1 MVMVYQVGDMTLQKT
16 QEVFRGKVNDV
27 IICQDI
33 SSNGKV
39 YYTVLVVYDK
49 DIARKLMKLF
59 HGNELQGRSRFVTD
73 YTWKESYLMV
83 FDYVRER
90 PLDKFFASEIF
101 NIQTCEQMG
110 LNLTVECLAGGIPYP
125 LLFLQLKQGQIH
137 ISKDRSIYL
146 GYCVDLEEFS
156 EKVTERDCATLCAKI
171 VFKYIEEMKNGK
183 TTSYKLLEKK
193 LWKGGYQRFTD
204 FYKDLKMAS
213 QPLKKEGIIARIQK
227 WYRHNQDRIFRLVM
241 VICVI
246 LGILALTMIVS
257 QLIFSDV
264 PFLRM
269 FINPFKQIGTE
280 SLLQ

>member
-1 MVMVYQVGDMTLQKT
+1 MVYQVGDMTLQKT
-16 QEVFRGKVNDV
+16 QEVFRGKVNEV
-27 IICQDI
+27 IVCQDI

-39 YYTVLVVYDK
+39 YYTVLVVHDK

-59 HGNELQGRSRFVTD
+59 HGNMELGRSKFVAD
-73 YTWKESYLMV
+73 YTWKDSYLMV

-101 NIQTCEQMG
+101 NIQACEQMG
-110 LNLTVECLAGGIPYP
+110 LNLTVECLAGGIPHP

-171 VFKYIEEMKNGK
+171 VFKYIEEMKTGK

-213 QPLKKEGIIARIQK
+213 QPLKKERIIVRFQK
-227 WYRHNQDRIFRLVM
+227 WYRHNADRIFRLVM
-241 VICVI
+241 VLCVV
-246 LGILALTMIVS
+246 LAILALTMIVS

-264 PFLRM
+264 PFWRI